1 MFETADIAQLA
12 AAIGVILSMLTVAK
26 QIYDNTK
33 QAKLANWGVLSERY
47 MSVYSQT
54 SNLELAEIIVRGRED
69 YGALTASEQ
78 LAFGHFL
85 ENLCI
90 ANEGALVM
98 AKSFTRTNTG
108 MVDLFNRHIHWHLS
122 SKGARDWF
130 DRFQEERG
138 FPEDLTTSIRKAIY
152 HGETIT
158 STTS

>member
-12 AAIGVILSMLTVAK
+12 AASGVILSMLTVAK

-54 SNLELAEIIVRGRED
+54 SNLELAEIIVKGRED

-98 AKSFTRTNTG
+98 AKNITRTDTA
-108 MVDLFNRHIHWHLS
+108 MITLFNRHIRWHLS
-122 SKGARDWF
+122 SNGARQWF
-130 DRFQEERG
+130 EQFQEERG
-138 FPEDLTTSIRKAIY
+138 FPEDLTNSIRKAI
-152 HGETIT
+152 
-158 STTS
+158 S

>member
-1 MFETADIAQLA
+1 MFQPADFAQLI
-12 AAIGVILSMLTVAK
+12 AAIGVMLSMLTVAK

-47 MSVYSQT
+47 MSVYRQT

-69 YGALTASEQ
+69 YSALGSHEK

-98 AKSFTRTNTG
+98 AKSFTRGNEG
-108 MVDLFNRHIHWHLS
+108 MTDLFERHIRWHLG
-122 SKGARDWF
+122 SKGARQWF
-130 DRFQEERG
+130 EEFESERG
-138 FPEDLTTSIRKAIY
+138 FPEDLAQSIRRAIA
-152 HGETIT
+152 
-158 STTS
+158 